1 MPQPQPTPRSDAPS
15 ALRVT
20 NVTPGLLD
28 VLLAALALLLLVDQ
42 IDAPRAIPMVVAVVL
57 AGVVVTRLHWSRG

>member
-28 VLLAALALLLLVDQ
+28 VLLAALALLLAVDQ
-42 IDAPRAIPMVVAVVL
+42 VDAPRAIPQVVAVVL
-57 AGVVVTRLHWSRG
+57 VGLVGLRMERTR